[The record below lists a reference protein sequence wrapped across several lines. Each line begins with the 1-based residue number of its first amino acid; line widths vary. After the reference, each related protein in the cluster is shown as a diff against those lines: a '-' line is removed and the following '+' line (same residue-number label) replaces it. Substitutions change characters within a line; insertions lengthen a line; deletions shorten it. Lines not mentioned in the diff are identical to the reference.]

1 MSRTLQNL
9 QRLRC
14 KMRDRYGGADE
25 LVLQLDRE
33 IAAREALDSRLP
45 TLAPLPV
52 ARFSGLRHVHSN
64 RASDGY

>member
-1 MSRTLQNL
+1 
-9 QRLRC
+9 
-14 KMRDRYGGADE
+14 MRDRYGGADE

-52 ARFSGLRHVHSN
+52 AQFSGLRHVHSN